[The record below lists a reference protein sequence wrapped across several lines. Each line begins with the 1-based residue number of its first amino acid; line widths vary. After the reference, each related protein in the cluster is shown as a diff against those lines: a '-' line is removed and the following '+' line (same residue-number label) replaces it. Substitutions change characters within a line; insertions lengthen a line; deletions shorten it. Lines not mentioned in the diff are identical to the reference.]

1 MPVKGAYD
9 NLSGTDRKYAA
20 YLDPSTPVLLHK
32 TSTGMTNPVSNKVPQ
47 RRNMKAEAK
56 ERQHQQEPRKEHNN
70 RSRVNANLNDRRR
83 KNLQGGMKGCLTE
96 EMEPRG
102 AWGHDDAIL
111 IDDEDDGNYAS
122 EQGINDTDMVDSKE
136 DLSFII
142 ARDEARGSPSLKDE
156 GCARSSQADLRPI
169 HKVSSDN
176 WDGLHLKSKGK
187 IENEEL
193 VHFDGWPSPTLS
205 IDIQN

>member
-1 MPVKGAYD
+1 MPVKGAHD
-9 NLSGTDRKYAA
+9 DLSDMDGKDAA
-20 YLDPSTPVLLHK
+20 SLYPSSLVLSRT
-32 TSTGMTNPVSNKVPQ
+32 TSTGMNNPVSNKVPQ

-156 GCARSSQADLRPI
+156 GCARSSQAELIPI
-169 HKVSSDN
+169 HKVFSEN
-176 WDGLHLKSKGK
+176 WDRLPLKSKGK
-187 IENEEL
+187 REN
-193 VHFDGWPSPTLS
+193 
-205 IDIQN
+205 